1 MPLRGLLALVVRLRQ
16 MLAPCLRLPTSNP
29 IPSASALVEPA
40 MRVVN
45 ASIVVMRSSPSV
57 PVAAV
62 EATLVN
68 TPLEQLLI
76 SEYLRMVVLPH
87 PADAYTMQGR
97 RSGSG
102 G

>member
-1 MPLRGLLALVVRLRQ
+1 
-16 MLAPCLRLPTSNP
+16 
-29 IPSASALVEPA
+29 
-40 MRVVN
+40 MRAVN
-45 ASIVVMRSSPSV
+45 ASIVVMPSSPSV

-68 TPLEQLLI
+68 TPLELLI
-76 SEYLRMVVLPH
+76 SESLRMVVLPH